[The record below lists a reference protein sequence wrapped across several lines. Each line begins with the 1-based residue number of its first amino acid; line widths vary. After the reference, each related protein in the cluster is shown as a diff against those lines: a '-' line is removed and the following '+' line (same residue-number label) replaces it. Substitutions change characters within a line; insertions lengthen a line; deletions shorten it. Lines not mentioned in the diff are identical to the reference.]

1 VGSDG
6 QITVKMGAL
15 SMQVDAADAAPVSQS
30 KASRVAAATK
40 ASGAG
45 PKKSRDGML
54 ALIHCKLF
62 TAACWQT
69 TMIGSG
75 GAILDCLQLS
85 LVQSPA

>member
-1 VGSDG
+1 
-6 QITVKMGAL
+6 MGAL

-54 ALIHCKLF
+54 ALIHCKFF
-62 TAACWQT
+62 TAACLLADHNDRIWRSHT
-69 TMIGSG
+69 
-75 GAILDCLQLS
+75 
-85 LVQSPA
+85 